1 MNECKVCGVKI
12 EKGKRLCAEC
22 EALVASLVA
31 NMKSKEDGVT
41 WK

>member
-22 EALVASLVA
+22 EAQVAV
-31 NMKSKEDGVT
+31 GVYLRIQQPIRRVV
-41 WK
+41 

>member
-1 MNECKVCGVKI
+1 MKIECKVCGVKI

-31 NMKSKEDGVT
+31 NMKIHIIA
-41 WK
+41 